1 MTSFAANVTILLQ
14 KARLIKVFFSGVD
27 IYYVRKQKGLEV
39 MSFNVSAKLNGIDR
53 SVLKEVSQEILRR
66 ANGKNSEFNVN
77 SSFKTAAQAKQE
89 LGLNL
94 YNGSVDANTARQIAL
109 NNSGLQIQLNQNV
122 LDSIKY
128 LNAQAAQRNANN
140 LEGRMTVD
148 VNEVTVKVVAPENP
162 TLTQGILSF
171 ATDKDKN
178 GSQTPYRGELLNVD
192 KNEEQKVENIFERVF

>member
-1 MTSFAANVTILLQ
+1 
-14 KARLIKVFFSGVD
+14 
-27 IYYVRKQKGLEV
+27 
-39 MSFNVSAKLNGIDR
+39 MSFDVSAKLNGIDR

-66 ANGKNSEFNVN
+66 ANAKNSEFQVH

-94 YNGSVDANTARQIAL
+94 YNGSVDSNTARQIAL

-128 LNAQAAQRNANN
+128 LNTQAAQRNANN

-178 GSQTPYRGELLNVD
+178 GSQTPYRGELLNMD
-192 KNEEQKVENIFERVF
+192 KKEEQKVENIFERVF

>member
-1 MTSFAANVTILLQ
+1 
-14 KARLIKVFFSGVD
+14 
-27 IYYVRKQKGLEV
+27 
-39 MSFNVSAKLNGIDR
+39 MSFDVSAKLNGIDR
-53 SVLKEVSQEILRR
+53 NVLKEVSQEILKR
-66 ANGKNSEFNVN
+66 ANGKSSDFNLN

-128 LNAQAAQRNANN
+128 LNSQAAQRNSNN
-140 LEGRMTVD
+140 LDGRLTAD
-148 VNEVTVKVVAPENP
+148 INEISTKVVSPENP

-171 ATDKDKN
+171 ATDKDKS
-178 GSQTPYRGELLNVD
+178 GSQTPYRGELLASD
-192 KNEEQKVENIFERVF
+192 KKNEQKVDNIFERLF

>member
-1 MTSFAANVTILLQ
+1 
-14 KARLIKVFFSGVD
+14 
-27 IYYVRKQKGLEV
+27 

-66 ANGKNSEFNVN
+66 ANAKNTDFDVN
-77 SSFKTAAQAKQE
+77 TSFKTASQAKQE

-94 YNGSVDANTARQIAL
+94 YNGSVDVNTAKQIAL

-128 LNAQAAQRNANN
+128 LNTQAAQRNSNN
-140 LEGRMTVD
+140 LEGRLTAD
-148 VNEVTVKVVAPENP
+148 INEISTKVVAPENP

-171 ATDKDKN
+171 ATDKDKS
-178 GSQTPYRGELLNVD
+178 GSQTPYRGELLQTD
-192 KNEEQKVENIFERVF
+192 KKDEQKVDNIFERLF

>member
-1 MTSFAANVTILLQ
+1 
-14 KARLIKVFFSGVD
+14 
-27 IYYVRKQKGLEV
+27 
-39 MSFNVSAKLNGIDR
+39 MSFDVSAKLNGIDK
-53 SVLKEVSQEILRR
+53 SVLKEVSQEILKR
-66 ANGKNSEFNVN
+66 ANGKSSDFQLN

-128 LNAQAAQRNANN
+128 LNTQAAQRNSNN
-140 LEGRMTVD
+140 LEGRLTAD
-148 VNEVTVKVVAPENP
+148 INEISTKVVSPENP

-171 ATDKDKN
+171 ATDKDKS
-178 GSQTPYRGELLNVD
+178 GSQTPYRGELLATD
-192 KNEEQKVENIFERVF
+192 KKDEQKVDNIFERLF